1 MSIKTTLKA
10 MKKDQ
15 KLVICA
21 PMYEVEITGI
31 VRAFISKGGHITAIY
46 SDGLAINRKLPNTLL
61 EGETL
66 SFRQI
71 HSFLNGDDDEDTG
84 IFAGVMTRDLSQDEQ
99 DALDSIFPERD
110 EP

>member
-21 PMYEVEITGI
+21 PKIETEITGI
-31 VRAFISKGGHITAIY
+31 SRAFISKGGHVTAIY
-46 SDGLAINRKLPNTLL
+46 SDGLAINRKLPNHLL
-61 EGETL
+61 EGETI

-71 HSFLNGDDDEDTG
+71 HSFLNPVDEDTG
-84 IFAGVMTRDLSQDEQ
+84 LFSGVMTRDLNDDEQ
-99 DALDSIFPERD
+99 DAFDSIFPERD
-110 EP
+110 EI